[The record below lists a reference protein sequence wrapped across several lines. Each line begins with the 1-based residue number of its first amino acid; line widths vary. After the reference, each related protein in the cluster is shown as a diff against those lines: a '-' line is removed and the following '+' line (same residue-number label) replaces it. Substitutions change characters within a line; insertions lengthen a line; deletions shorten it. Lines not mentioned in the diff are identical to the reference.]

1 MRAAA
6 AEKRVQQIHQS
17 SRSGSLDSDSKT
29 APASDEWD
37 DIYEI
42 FPEDDSDRHD
52 MLKDFE
58 TDSSGRQETLIAYR
72 PTVLPDLSVSGTT
85 EKVGSAPQTQT
96 SILSYFSPATP

>member
-1 MRAAA
+1 MGAAV
-6 AEKRVQQIHQS
+6 AEKRVQELHKS
-17 SRSGSLDSDSKT
+17 TRSVSRDSVPKT
-29 APASDEWD
+29 APAGDEWD